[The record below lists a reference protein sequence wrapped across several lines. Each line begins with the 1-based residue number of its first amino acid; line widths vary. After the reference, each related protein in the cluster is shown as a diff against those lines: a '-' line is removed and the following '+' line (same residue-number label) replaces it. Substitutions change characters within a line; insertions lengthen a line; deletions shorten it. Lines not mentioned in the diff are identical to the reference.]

1 MINYEE
7 NIEVQG
13 ARVHNLK
20 NIDVTIPREKLVV
33 ITGLSGSGKSSLAFD
48 TIYAEGQRR
57 YIETF
62 SAYARQFLGGLERP
76 DVDKIDGLS
85 PVIAIEQKT
94 TSKSPRSTV
103 GTITEIYDFLRLLF
117 ARAGDAYSYNT
128 GEKMVS
134 YSDEQIKE
142 LIKKDYDGKKINI
155 LAPIIKSRKG
165 HYRELFEQ
173 IAKQGF
179 VKVRVD
185 GEVKDIVKGMKADRY
200 KTHDIEIVIDRLK
213 VVDSEDMDKRLTE
226 SLNTAMYSGDNVLM
240 VLEEGQ
246 SVARYFSRDL
256 MCPTT
261 GISYPVPEPNTFS
274 FNSPKGMCPNCN
286 GLGHVYEV
294 NEKKIFPDKKLSIK
308 SGGIAPL
315 GEYKNSWAFKQIET
329 IAKRYEF
336 ELTDPISKITEEAID
351 VLLNGGHETFE
362 VDSKSLGVKRNYK
375 IDYEGI
381 ANFIKNQY
389 EEAGTTALKRWAKE
403 YMDKITCPV
412 CEGSRLRKESL
423 NFKIDEKNIAQLAHL
438 DIAELA
444 KFFKGLDKKLEGN
457 QLKIAEEIIKEIRTR
472 IQFLLDVGL
481 DYLSLNRSS
490 KSLSGG
496 EAQRIRLATQIGS
509 QLVGVL
515 YILDEPSIGLHQRD
529 NTRLI
534 KSLESL
540 RDLGNSV
547 IVVEHDR
554 DMIECADHV
563 IDIGPRAGKHGGEII
578 SQGSPKELK
587 NENTLTADYI
597 TGKKQIAIPEKRRK
611 GNGKKIT
618 LSGCTG
624 NNLKNVSITLP
635 LGQMIGVT
643 GVSGSGKSTLINE
656 TLYPIMN
663 AHYFNGVKKPM
674 PYKKITGLEHI
685 DKVIDINQSPIGRT
699 PRSNPA
705 TYTGV
710 FGEIRALFSK
720 TPEAAIRGYKP
731 GRFSFNVKGGRCE
744 TCQGGGLRVIEMN
757 FLPDVY
763 VECETC
769 NGKRFNRETLE
780 IRYKGK
786 SIADVLEMT
795 INEAVEFFE
804 LIPKIY
810 RKLKTIQD
818 VGLGYISLGQQST
831 TLSGGEAQRIKLAT
845 ELSKRDTGNTF
856 YILDE
861 PTTGLHFEDIRVL
874 MEVLTRLVD
883 KGNTILVIEH
893 NMDVIKIVD
902 YIIDIGYEGGRG
914 GGKVVAKGTPEE
926 VAKDKK
932 SYTAKYLRPE
942 LNIPD

>member
-1 MINYEE
+1 MIDYEE
-7 NIEVQG
+7 NIEVKG

-62 SAYARQFLGGLERP
+62 SAYARQFLGGMERP

-134 YSDEQIKE
+134 YSDAQIKQ
-142 LIKKDYDGKKINI
+142 LIVESYQGKKINV
-155 LAPIIKSRKG
+155 LAPVIKSRKG

-185 GEVKDIVKGMKADRY
+185 GEVLDITKGMKVDRY

-213 VVDSEDMDKRLTE
+213 VSTSDDLDKRLTE
-226 SLNTAMYSGDNVLM
+226 TINTAMYSGDNVLM
-240 VLEEGQ
+240 ILEEGET
-246 SVARYFSRDL
+246 VPRYFSRDL
-256 MCPTT
+256 MCPST
-261 GISYPVPEPNTFS
+261 GISYPAPEPNTFS
-274 FNSPKGMCPNCN
+274 FNSPKGMCPKCN

-294 NEKKIFPDKKLSIK
+294 NESKIFPNKKLSIK
-308 SGGIAPL
+308 GGGIAPL
-315 GEYKNSWAFKQIET
+315 GEYKKSWAFKQIET
-329 IAKRYEF
+329 IAQRYQF
-336 ELTDPISKITEEAID
+336 ELTDPIEKVPEAALE
-351 VLLNGGHETFE
+351 VLLKGGQEVFE
-362 VDSKSLGVKRNYK
+362 VDSKTLGVKRSYK

-381 ANFIKNQY
+381 SNFITNQF
-389 EEAGTTALKRWAKE
+389 EQAESTSIKRWAKE
-403 YMDKITCPV
+403 YMDRIVCPS

-423 NFKIDEKNIAQLAHL
+423 NFKIGEKNIAELAHM
-438 DIAELA
+438 DIADLA
-444 KFFKGLDKKLEGN
+444 EFFSDLEQTLKGN
-457 QLKIAEEIIKEIRTR
+457 QFKIASEIIKEIRTR
-472 IQFLLDVGL
+472 ILFLLDVGL

-529 NTRLI
+529 NDRLI

-540 RDLGNSV
+540 RDIGNSV

-554 DMIECADHV
+554 DMIERADHV
-563 IDIGPRAGKHGGEII
+563 IDIGPKAGRHGGEII
-578 SQGSPKELK
+578 SEGSPDSLK
-587 NENTLTADYI
+587 THHTLTADYI
-597 TGKKQIAIPEKRRK
+597 TGVKQIEVPKKRRP

-624 NNLKNVSITLP
+624 NNLKNVSVDFP

-643 GVSGSGKSTLINE
+643 GVSGSGKSTLVNE

-674 PYKKITGLEHI
+674 PYKKIKGLEHI

-710 FGEIRALFSK
+710 FSEIRSLFTK
-720 TPEAAIRGYKP
+720 TQEASIRGYKP

-769 NGKRFNRETLE
+769 YGKRFNRETLE

-795 INEAVEFFE
+795 INEAVSFFE
-804 LIPKIY
+804 NIPKIH

-874 MEVLTRLVD
+874 MEVLNRLVD

-893 NMDVIKIVD
+893 NMDVIKMVD

-914 GGKVVAKGTPEE
+914 GGMVVAKGIPEV

-932 SYTAKYLRPE
+932 SYTAKFLKRE
-942 LNIPD
+942 L